1 MRGEGHREAARPRVF
16 ESFMNLKSRAVD
28 FHMHT
33 THSDGTY
40 SPEELM
46 RACREKNLSCVSVT
60 DHDTMSSF
68 EACQTEAQKQGV
80 ELVPGIEISA
90 TFEPGTMHILGYFM
104 DRNHPELKAAI
115 EEIQKVRRN
124 RNADMIAKL
133 NELGIDITL
142 EEVLKEALGDVRAD
156 VKQVGRPHFAKVL
169 VRKKAVKDSQEAFQK
184 YIGKGCPAYLDKQKL
199 TPEEAVT
206 LINRAGGIASIA
218 HPKQMKVDD
227 AAMEKEIKKLADL
240 GLGGLEV
247 YNSCQDIEENAVYL
261 KMAKKFDL
269 VPTGGS
275 DFHGDV
281 KPGVKLGFAG
291 AGIQMGYE
299 MVDALRDKIA
309 KRSAKP

>member
-1 MRGEGHREAARPRVF
+1 MSAPARV
-16 ESFMNLKSRAVD
+16 AD

-46 RACREKNLSCVSVT
+46 RACKEKNISCAAVT

-68 EACQTEAQKQGV
+68 KLCESEAQKLGL
-80 ELVPGIEISA
+80 ELIPGIEISA
-90 TFEPGTMHILGYFM
+90 TFDPGTMHILGYFL
-104 DRNHPELKAAI
+104 DIDNPELKAAL
-115 EEIQKVRRN
+115 EEIQQVRRE
-124 RNADMIAKL
+124 RNSRMIEKL
-133 NELGIDITL
+133 NEAGIEITL
-142 EEVLKEALGDVRAD
+142 EEVVKEALRDDNNPFRRGHLLQGVGAD
-156 VKQVGRPHFAKVL
+156 VKQIGRPHFAKVL
-169 VRKKAVKDSQEAFQK
+169 VKKRVVKDAQEAFQK
-184 YIGKGCPAYLDKQKL
+184 YLGKGCSAYLDKQKL
-199 TPEEAVT
+199 TPEEAVG

-227 AAMEKEIKKLADL
+227 VCMEKEIKKLTEL

-261 KMAKKFDL
+261 KMAKRYNL

-275 DFHGDV
+275 DFHGPQ
-281 KPGVKLGFAG
+281 KPGVQLGFAG

-299 MVDALRDKIA
+299 MVDALREKIVR
-309 KRSAKP
+309 RSGNQ

>member
-1 MRGEGHREAARPRVF
+1 MFPSSQG
-16 ESFMNLKSRAVD
+16 AVD

-46 RACREKNLSCVSVT
+46 RACRDKNLVCVSVT

-68 EACQTEAQKQGV
+68 EVCESEAQKLGI
-80 ELVPGIEISA
+80 ELVSGIEISA
-90 TFEPGTMHILGYFM
+90 VFEPGTMHILGYFL
-104 DRNHPELKAAI
+104 DPNHPELKTAI
-115 EEIQKVRRN
+115 EDIQQVRRD
-124 RNADMIAKL
+124 RNLSMIRKL
-133 NELGIDITL
+133 NEAGIDITL
-142 EEVLKEALGDVRAD
+142 EEVLKEALGDVSAD
-156 VKQVGRPHFAKVL
+156 IKQIGRPHFAKVL
-169 VRKKAVKDSQEAFQK
+169 VKKKAVKSSQEAFQK
-184 YIGKGCPAYLDKQKL
+184 YLGKGCAAYLDTQKL
-199 TPEEAVT
+199 TPEEAVY

-218 HPKQMKVDD
+218 HPKQMKMDD
-227 AAMEKEIKKLADL
+227 NSLEKEIKKLADL

-261 KMAKKFDL
+261 KMAKRYNL

-275 DFHGDV
+275 DFHGDS

-299 MVDALRDKIA
+299 MVEALREKIG
-309 KRSAKP
+309 KRSGTP

>member
-1 MRGEGHREAARPRVF
+1 MNPR
-16 ESFMNLKSRAVD
+16 LVD

-46 RACREKNLSCVSVT
+46 RECKEKNLSCVSVT

-68 EACQTEAQKQGV
+68 EACQSEAQKLGL
-80 ELVPGIEISA
+80 ELIPGIEISA
-90 TFEPGTMHILGYFM
+90 VFEPGTMHILGYFL

-115 EEIQKVRRN
+115 EEIQQIRRE
-124 RNADMIAKL
+124 RNSRMIEKL
-133 NELGIDITL
+133 NEAGIDITL
-142 EEVLKEALGDVRAD
+142 EEVMKEALGDMDAGI
-156 VKQVGRPHFAKVL
+156 KQIGRPHFAKIL
-169 VRKKAVKDSQEAFQK
+169 VKKRVVKDSQEAFQK
-184 YIGKGCPAYLDKQKL
+184 YLGKGCTAYLDKQKL
-199 TPEEAVT
+199 TPEEAID

-227 AAMEKEIKKLADL
+227 AAMEKEIKKLADR
-240 GLGGLEV
+240 GLGGMEV

-261 KMAKKFDL
+261 KMAKRYNL

-275 DFHGDV
+275 DFHGNA

-299 MVDALRDKIA
+299 MVDALREKIA
-309 KRSAKP
+309 RRN